1 MGNSSSQPEELND
14 RVFVMLGKAG
24 IGKSTFGNF
33 LIGGDNESFKASAE
47 KRSYSL
53 TRRVQSEVTT
63 LSPGTLAGMGVR
75 DQNAK
80 IRVKVID
87 QPGMDDAEIRL
98 IHHCDNLVKCLEN
111 LDAKS
116 FAAFLIV
123 VNLNLN
129 RLSDDRCLL
138 LTQLSELLIQTSY
151 SFFSHAIIVFTH
163 ADKVGDVNNRAELME
178 VVRRKI
184 QVQGW
189 EELGEILQA
198 VNERCI
204 FVNGTSRDENY
215 RIQIMKE
222 LFELSKST
230 LTIRFHANNDF
241 TSKYLQGKL
250 GVRGG
255 GIVQEEFYNLDFQ
268 FHPDLNIYWRD
279 EYRGENLEGQI
290 KNAIQTMISL
300 GEGVSAMVVLV
311 SLVDPFSTPMEE
323 LILNLPGCYIPE
335 DDSAVEYIVKK
346 WWKQT
351 FIVFKVTSEEDA
363 NSFVQKNIEM
373 NPRIKSLVGKVSN
386 RWTWVAEDT
395 IPRTCRDRMTD
406 MCIALRKEVAGRD
419 FIQNTVI
426 KEIKNTMKEYENLE
440 GKKSEVRVYTPEF
453 HSLMAKGVL
462 TIMESENSV
471 FLKLGGIPFKQKI
484 SVRSIRLI
492 LKGTC
497 LSAEQINRFKARYTN
512 A

>member
-1 MGNSSSQPEELND
+1 
-14 RVFVMLGKAG
+14 
-24 IGKSTFGNF
+24 
-33 LIGGDNESFKASAE
+33 
-47 KRSYSL
+47 
-53 TRRVQSEVTT
+53 
-63 LSPGTLAGMGVR
+63 
-75 DQNAK
+75 
-80 IRVKVID
+80 
-87 QPGMDDAEIRL
+87 MDDAEISL
-98 IHHCDNLVKCLEN
+98 IHHCDNLVKCLEI

-151 SFFSHAIIVFTH
+151 SFFSHAIILFTH
-163 ADKVGDVNNRAELME
+163 ADKVGNVNNRAELMQ

-184 QVQGW
+184 REPKGW

-222 LFELSKST
+222 LFELSKNT
-230 LTIRFHANNDF
+230 LTLRFHANNDF

-250 GVRGG
+250 GVRSG

-268 FHPDLNIYWRD
+268 FHPDLNMYWRD
-279 EYRGENLEGQI
+279 EYRGENLENQI
-290 KNAIQTMISL
+290 NNAIQTMMSL
-300 GEGVSAMVVLV
+300 GEGVSAMVLLI
-311 SLVDPFSTPMEE
+311 SLVDPFSTPIEE

-351 FIVFKVTSEEDA
+351 FIVFKVTREKDA
-363 NSFVQKNIEM
+363 ISFVQKNIEM

-386 RWTWVAEDT
+386 KWTWVAEDT
-395 IPRTCRDRMTD
+395 IARTCRERMTD

-419 FIQNTVI
+419 FIENTVI
-426 KEIKNTMKEYENLE
+426 KEIKNKMKDDENLE
-440 GKKSEVRVYTPEF
+440 GKKSQVRVFTPEF
-453 HSLMAKGVL
+453 HNLMAKGVL
-462 TIMESENSV
+462 TIMESRKPI

-484 SVRSIRLI
+484 SVRSMRLI
-492 LKGTC
+492 LKSTC

-512 A
+512 AQDKVSIEEVLRFLAN